1 MSGEVTMPK
10 LSDTM
15 EEGTII
21 RWRVKVGDRVS
32 NGDVIAEV
40 ETDKA
45 AMEMEAFEEGFVSE
59 IRVEEGATVPVG
71 TVIAVL
77 IGGTAKKEKEKVEKE
92 VESKKTGEAK
102 SQEDSTEVTVEK
114 EKKEPPARAEDKVDQ
129 SPGKVP
135 LSEES
140 DDQRIAVS
148 PAARKLAEE
157 NKISLSKLKG
167 TGPGG
172 RIVLADVEQKV
183 GTSESE
189 DITETPPQVEREAQ
203 ASDAD
208 AKAKARRI
216 RRVVARK
223 MEESWKS
230 IPHFFVTM
238 AVDVDEVQR
247 FHRELRVSLND
258 FILAAVGRALRDHP
272 QVNSLWQDGEA
283 VSRGEVSVAFA
294 VSTEQGLYSP
304 VVRNCDRLS
313 LQEIHQR
320 SRELQDKIKAGTISG
335 EELEGAT
342 FTVSNMG
349 MLGVES
355 FSAIITPPQAAVL
368 AVGEVVAEA
377 VVAENGELE
386 VVQRLRLTLSADH
399 RVLDGADGAAFLK
412 SVKNY
417 LEAPLQLI
425 VTIE

>member
-1 MSGEVTMPK
+1 MSVEITMPK

-21 RWRVKVGDRVS
+21 RWGVKVGDRVAK
-32 NGDVIAEV
+32 GDVVAEV

-59 IRVEEGATVPVG
+59 ILVKEGETVAVG

-77 IGGTAKKEKEKVEKE
+77 IGGAVEKGKDEAEKKAEEKEPVPQTARDETTEVVVEKP
-92 VESKKTGEAK
+92 
-102 SQEDSTEVTVEK
+102 
-114 EKKEPPARAEDKVDQ
+114 KKEP
-129 SPGKVP
+129 SPKA
-135 LSEES
+135 SEES
-140 DDQRIAVS
+140 GRPREEEPHSEDHEDQRVAVS

-157 NKISLSKLKG
+157 RRIALSGLQG

-172 RIVLADVEQKV
+172 RIVLADVEKKISAGQEGGEVSAGAEEKPRK
-183 GTSESE
+183 
-189 DITETPPQVEREAQ
+189 TPPAPVDSKAQ
-203 ASDAD
+203 
-208 AKAKARRI
+208 RI

-223 MEESWKS
+223 MEESWKN
-230 IPHFFVTM
+230 IPHFYVTV
-238 AVDVDEVQR
+238 AVDVGDVLR
-247 FHRELRVSLND
+247 FHQDLKVSLND

-272 QVNSLWQDGEA
+272 RVNSLWKEGEA
-283 VSRGEVSVAFA
+283 VPMKEINVAFA
-294 VSTEQGLYSP
+294 AATDQGLYSP

-313 LQEIHQR
+313 LRDVHQR
-320 SRELQDKIKAGTISG
+320 SRELLKKIKAGTISG

-355 FSAIITPPQAAVL
+355 FSAIITPPQAGAL
-368 AVGEVVAEA
+368 AVGAAAAETMVAD
-377 VVAENGELE
+377 NGELE
-386 VVQRLRLTLSADH
+386 VVKRLRLTLSADH
-399 RVLDGADGAAFLK
+399 RVMDGAEGAAFLK

-425 VTIE
+425 VNIE